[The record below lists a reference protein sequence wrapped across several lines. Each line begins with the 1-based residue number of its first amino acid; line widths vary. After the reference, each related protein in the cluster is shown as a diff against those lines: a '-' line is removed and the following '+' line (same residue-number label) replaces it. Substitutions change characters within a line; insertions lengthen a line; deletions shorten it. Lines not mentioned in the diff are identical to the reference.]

1 MLRRLARVT
10 LLDDLS
16 RAPDV
21 QAPNLVAVDA
31 TDRLLLDSAAD
42 LLARSAPGDVVVVGD
57 QYGALTLGA
66 VGLHGAQQVR
76 VHTDRLTSERALQ
89 ANAGRAGL
97 AGTFTLHGLDADLLG
112 GARLVLVQLPRGLAA
127 LDEIAAAV
135 ARHAAPDVTVLAG
148 GRVKHMTTAMN
159 DVLRRHLGEVSAGL
173 ARQKSRVLTARGPRP
188 GPDAYPLQ
196 ERDADLD
203 LVVCAHG
210 AAFAGAT
217 VDLGTRFLLD
227 HLPRMAPDAADVVD
241 LGCGTGVV
249 ASVVR
254 RARPGVQVL
263 ATDESTAA
271 VASTRATAA
280 ANGLDVPVVRD
291 LGLEQQ
297 PDASADLVLLNPPF
311 HSGATVHP
319 GVARPLFTEAA
330 RVLRPGGELWTV
342 YNSHLEHKA
351 VLSRL
356 VGRTEQVG
364 RNRSF
369 TLTRS
374 VVG

>member
-1 MLRRLARVT
+1 MT
-10 LLDDLS
+10 LLDDLT

-42 LLARSAPGDVVVVGD
+42 LLAGSAPGDVVVVGD
-57 QYGALTLGA
+57 SYGALTLGA

-76 VHTDRLTSERALQ
+76 VHTDRLTSELALQ
-89 ANAGRAGL
+89 ANAARSGL
-97 AGTFTLHGLDADLLG
+97 IGSFSLHGLDADLLG

-127 LDEIAAAV
+127 LDEIAGAV
-135 ARHAAPDVTVLAG
+135 ARHAAPDVIVMAG

-173 ARQKSRVLTARGPRP
+173 ARQKSRVLTGTGPQP
-188 GPDAYPLQ
+188 GPDRYPLQ

-210 AAFAGAT
+210 AAFAGTA
-217 VDLGTRFLLD
+217 VDLGTRFLLE
-227 HLPRMAPDAADVVD
+227 HLPQMAPDAEDVVD

-254 RARPGVQVL
+254 RDRPGARVL
-263 ATDESTAA
+263 ASDESAAA

-280 ANGLDVPVVRD
+280 ANSLAVPVVRD
-291 LGLEQQ
+291 LDLQLQ

-330 RVLRPGGELWTV
+330 RALRPGGELWTV
-342 YNSHLEHKA
+342 YNSHLEHKG
-351 VLSRL
+351 VLNRL

-364 RNRSF
+364 RNRSY
-369 TLTRS
+369 TVTRS

>member
-1 MLRRLARVT
+1 MPT

-42 LLARSAPGDVVVVGD
+42 LLAACAPGEVVVVGD
-57 QYGALTLGA
+57 SYGALTLGA
-66 VGLHGAQQVR
+66 VALHGAQGVR
-76 VHTDRLTSERALQ
+76 VHTDRLTSEAALQ
-89 ANAGRAGL
+89 ANAARHGL
-97 AGTFTLHGLDADLLG
+97 SGSFALHGLDADLLA

-127 LDEIAAAV
+127 LDEIAGAV

-159 DVLRRHLGEVSAGL
+159 DVLRRHLGEVQAGL
-173 ARQKSRVLTARGPRP
+173 ARQKSRVLTASGPTP
-188 GPDAYPLQ
+188 TPDAYPL
-196 ERDADLD
+196 RAHDDALDLD
-203 LVVCAHG
+203 VCAHG

-217 VDLGTRFLLD
+217 VDLGTRFLLE
-227 HLPRMAPDAADVVD
+227 HLARAAPAAHDVVD

-249 ASVVR
+249 AAVVAR
-254 RARPGVQVL
+254 DRPGTRVL
-263 ATDESTAA
+263 ASDESAAA
-271 VASTRATAA
+271 VASARATAA
-280 ANGLDVPVVRD
+280 ANGLSFDVVRD
-291 LGLEQQ
+291 LGLAQQ
-297 PDASADLVLLNPPF
+297 ADDSADLVLLNPPF

-319 GVARPLFTEAA
+319 GVARPLFADAA

-351 VLSRL
+351 VLQRL

-364 RNRSF
+364 RNRSY
-369 TLTRS
+369 TVTRS

>member
-1 MLRRLARVT
+1 MT
-10 LLDDLS
+10 LLDDLT

-42 LLARSAPGDVVVVGD
+42 LLAACGPGEVVVVGD
-57 QYGALTLGA
+57 SYGALTLGA

-76 VHTDRLTSERALQ
+76 VHTDRLTSEQAL
-89 ANAGRAGL
+89 ATNARRTGL
-97 AGTFTLHGLDADLLG
+97 VGSYTLHGLDADLLR
-112 GARLVLVQLPRGLAA
+112 GARLVLLQLPRGLAA
-127 LDEIAAAV
+127 LDEVAGAV
-135 ARHAAPDVTVLAG
+135 ARHAAADVTVLAG

-159 DVLRRHLGEVSAGL
+159 DVLRRHLGEVTAGL
-173 ARQKSRVLTARGPRP
+173 ARQKSRVLTATGPQP
-188 GPDAYPLQ
+188 GPDPYPLR

-203 LVVCAHG
+203 VVVCAHG

-217 VDLGTRFLLD
+217 VDLGTRFLLG
-227 HLPRMAPDAADVVD
+227 HLPQAAPDAVDVVD

-249 ASVVR
+249 AAVV
-254 RARPGVQVL
+254 ARERPSARVL
-263 ATDESTAA
+263 ASDESAAA
-271 VASTRATAA
+271 VASARATAE
-280 ANGLDVPVVRD
+280 ANGVDVTVVRD
-291 LGLEQQ
+291 LGLSQQ
-297 PDASADLVLLNPPF
+297 PDDSADLVLLNPPF

-319 GVARPLFTEAA
+319 GVARPLFAEAA

-351 VLSRL
+351 VLQRL

-364 RNRSF
+364 RDRSY
-369 TLTRS
+369 TVARS
-374 VVG
+374 VVA